1 MIKLTKSEL
10 IVLLLEIEHIETS
23 LEYETGFNSYDY
35 FLTNILMMNPE
46 QVLNCVTMD
55 HDSQMQ
61 NKLIHNLIHFVS
73 EYFNIQYQYDST
85 TERK

>member
-35 FLTNILMMNPE
+35 FLTNILLMTPG
-46 QVLNCVTMD
+46 QVLDCLNMD
-55 HDSQMQ
+55 HSTRKQQ
-61 NKLIHNLIHFVS
+61 ELIHSLIHFVS
-73 EYFNIQYQYDST
+73 EYFNIQYRYDPT

>member
-1 MIKLTKSEL
+1 MKLTKSDL
-10 IVLLLEIEHIETS
+10 VALLLEIEHIEAA
-23 LEYETGFNSYDY
+23 LEYQTGFNSYDY
-35 FLTNILMMNPE
+35 FLNEVLKTNNE

-61 NKLIHNLIHFVS
+61 SKLIHNLIHFVS
-73 EYFNIQYQYDST
+73 EYFNIQYRYDPT